1 MKVIN
6 DGIFL
11 KGKVIVVLIM
21 CIYVI
26 VKILILVVYDYW
38 MWLNVLGFFKYFK
51 KIEYLVLIIDI
62 L

>member
-6 DGIFL
+6 DGNFL

-21 CIYVI
+21 CKYVI

-51 KIEYLVLIIDI
+51 KN
-62 L
+62 

>member
-6 DGIFL
+6 DGNFL

-38 MWLNVLGFFKYFK
+38 MWLNVLGFFKYLKK
-51 KIEYLVLIIDI
+51 KISIWF
-62 L
+62 

>member
-51 KIEYLVLIIDI
+51 KI
-62 L
+62 